1 MSDRSPTAID
11 ANVIVR
17 FLTKDH
23 EHYAPARAI
32 FEAVR
37 DGKAQ
42 VVCDPV
48 NLAEVVWVLQSY
60 YREPPERVGKAL
72 ADLVKAPNFVVPQKE
87 RYLKA
92 LELYAARKLS
102 FADACA
108 CAAALDDC
116 DGRIYS
122 FDRKLSGVPGVE
134 RLERAGDG
142 EPA

>member
-23 EHYAPARAI
+23 EHFAAARAI
-32 FEAVR
+32 FSAVR
-37 DGKAQ
+37 DGEMQ

-48 NLAEVVWVLQSY
+48 NLAEVVWVMSSFY
-60 YREPPERVGKAL
+60 HEPPERVGKAV
-72 ADLVKAPNFVVPQKE
+72 ADLVRARNFIVPQKE

-92 LELYAARKLS
+92 LELYAARTLS

-108 CAAALDDC
+108 CAAALEDC
-116 DGRIYS
+116 DGRLYS
-122 FDRKLSGVPGVE
+122 FDRKLSGIPGVE
-134 RLERAGDG
+134 RLERA
-142 EPA
+142 P